1 MIDHLDIPS
10 TTVHKDS
17 AEGQAQD
24 PTSVSSGPVRLT
36 KMDGDVPQGAKRAE
50 EAVEEEEEDE
60 EDLERRRSARRDSA
74 GSEESETADQR
85 RKNQF
90 SFVERA
96 TQTRIRPVKVNNPSL
111 LSSFLLNTKSSPQES
126 RPRRRRGWSSLRP
139 STRGGFTTPTRAT
152 T

>member
-17 AEGQAQD
+17 AEAQARG
-24 PTSVSSGPVRLT
+24 PTSVSSQSRLT
-36 KMDGDVPQGAKRAE
+36 KMVGPVPQGSKKTE
-50 EAVEEEEEDE
+50 EAVEEEEED

-74 GSEESETADQR
+74 GSDESDAVEER

-96 TQTRIRPVKVNNPSL
+96 TQTRARSLKVNIPPF
-111 LSSFLLNTKSSPQES
+111 LSSFY
-126 RPRRRRGWSSLRP
+126 
-139 STRGGFTTPTRAT
+139 
-152 T
+152 

>member
-17 AEGQAQD
+17 AEGKAQD
-24 PTSVSSGPVRLT
+24 PASVSSAPVRLT
-36 KMDGDVPQGAKRAE
+36 KMEGDVPQGAKKTE
-50 EAVEEEEEDE
+50 EAVEEEEEEDE

-74 GSEESETADQR
+74 GSEESETGDQR

-96 TQTRIRPVKVNNPSL
+96 TQTKARPVKVNIPSL
-111 LSSFLLNTKSSPQES
+111 LSSFY
-126 RPRRRRGWSSLRP
+126 
-139 STRGGFTTPTRAT
+139 
-152 T
+152 